1 MKYWNTC
8 LKKMTEYVPGEQ
20 PQNLEEYIKLNTNE
34 NPFPPSAKV
43 IEAIRSETGEI
54 LRRYPSANAD
64 KVREVFASMNGLAKD
79 NVFVANGSD
88 EIFTLLFRGFID
100 KNELAAFCYPSYAL
114 YYTMAEANDIP
125 YEKVQLTKDFD
136 VPFSKLLAKKYRLI
150 IICNPNNPT
159 GKGIPVEDIRNF
171 LAKYKGLLVVD
182 EAYVDFY
189 NETAIELVKDHDNL
203 IITRSLSK
211 SYSLAGLRVGL
222 AIANKEIIDGFLK
235 LKDSYNVDRLA
246 AAGAYAALLDQ
257 KTFKYTTE
265 MVRNNKEYLEDALAE
280 IGFESVPSKS
290 NFIFTRHPDI
300 PSEDLYKK
308 LKERKIIIRHYTGP
322 VQENYV
328 RITVGTMLE
337 NKALIKAIRAILEES
352 K

>member
-20 PQNLEEYIKLNTNE
+20 PQNLDEYIKLNTNE
-34 NPFPPSAKV
+34 NPFPPSPKV
-43 IEAIRSETGEI
+43 LEAIRKETGEI
-54 LRRYPSANAD
+54 LRRYPSANTD
-64 KVREVFASMNGLAKD
+64 KVREAFASMHNLSTD

-100 KNELAAFCYPSYAL
+100 KDEMAAFCYPSYAL

-125 YEKVQLTKDFD
+125 YEKVQLTDTFE
-136 VPFSKLLAKKYRLI
+136 VPFQKLLAKKYRLI
-150 IICNPNNPT
+150 ILCNPNNPT
-159 GKGIPVEDIRNF
+159 GSGIPVSDIRNF
-171 LAKYKGLLVVD
+171 VSKYKGLIVVD

-189 NETAIELVKDHDNL
+189 NETAIDLVKDFDNI

-222 AIANKEIIDGFLK
+222 AVANKDIITGFLK
-235 LKDSYNVDRLA
+235 IKDSYNVDRLA

-265 MVRNNKEYLEDALAE
+265 MVRNNKEYLEEALE
-280 IGFESVPSKS
+280 GIGFEIVPSKA
-290 NFIFTRHPDI
+290 NFIFVKHPDI
-300 PSEDLYKK
+300 SSGDLYEK
-308 LKERKIIIRHYTGP
+308 LKEKKIIVRHYTGP
-322 VQENYV
+322 IQENYI
-328 RITVGTMLE
+328 RITIGTMLE
-337 NKALIKAIRAILEES
+337 NKAIVKAVSEILNS
-352 K
+352 